1 MTVDSSEP
9 ASVPRLAVD
18 STFGVHAFY
27 RDGFFDD
34 LNYAY
39 RPAGGQ
45 FNATTV
51 TTTTTGADTAFVV
64 DTQGG
69 LHALAHNTFFDDVDY
84 FSRCP

>member
-1 MTVDSSEP
+1 MP
-9 ASVPRLAVD
+9 L
-18 STFGVHAFY
+18 

-39 RPAGGQ
+39 RQAGGQ
-45 FNATTV
+45 FITTTV

-64 DTQGG
+64 DSQGG